1 MKKPIKPLTH
11 PINLQITPRLLAAV
25 EASAGRKVPPGA
37 RIMLVPPIQ
46 TPNGTPTPKITA
58 PVIISSPT

>member
-1 MKKPIKPLTH
+1 MKKTIKPLTH

-37 RIMLVPPIQ
+37 RIMLVPHPI
-46 TPNGTPTPKITA
+46 PMAFSLEIAA
-58 PVIISSPT
+58 PVTKVLTL

>member
-11 PINLQITPRLLAAV
+11 PINLQITPRLLAAI

-37 RIMLVPPIQ
+37 RIMLMPAPPKESPPI
-46 TPNGTPTPKITA
+46 PA
-58 PVIISSPT
+58 LARLA